1 MAPHAAFLLP
11 LLSLGTASALASM
24 PTPQL
29 HPQTLQPLFG
39 AEQFVAV
46 HNFLNPS
53 LVSALATDVESLRQ
67 RGLANTKASTPAH
80 GSVEWL
86 MLQPDP
92 PPPSDEDDAFGITGR
107 ECLFEFVDAL
117 RLQIEEQTGVALDA
131 HCELKYAHYPCGGRY
146 QRHVDGMNVGTVSRE
161 YSFLLYLNE
170 DWRASDGG
178 WLRAFDLGGDGGH
191 VDVAPAAGTLV
202 VFKSDVVPHEVR
214 PTTARRLA
222 VVGWLHR
229 HVPPPE
235 EVDDAD
241 LTPLARAIMEHYRA
255 QGKTIKLGSSSP
267 ASRDT
272 QPRLG
277 HEHVPIRSGTTS
289 GDFLPPTQ
297 KCEGFSY

>member
-1 MAPHAAFLLP
+1 
-11 LLSLGTASALASM
+11 M

-92 PPPSDEDDAFGITGR
+92 PPPSDEDDEFGITGR

-178 WLRAFDLGGDGGH
+178 WLRAFDLGSDGGH

-229 HVPPPE
+229 HVPPCPGPAISGPRR
-235 EVDDAD
+235 VKRDAASRRHIRYSAAAAAAAAAAPGGATTRGARG
-241 LTPLARAIMEHYRA
+241 LWSLSGASGLVAWAMGMASSLASQVYTPAGSCLASW
-255 QGKTIKLGSSSP
+255 LGSGSGSG
-267 ASRDT
+267 
-272 QPRLG
+272 LG
-277 HEHVPIRSGTTS
+277 
-289 GDFLPPTQ
+289 
-297 KCEGFSY
+297 